1 MNNYN
6 YPPNFY
12 FDGNNLRNY
21 QNNYQND
28 NLFNPYEGL
37 IRGNLFKNI
46 YDPYKNEKPYAIKPM
61 NNQAKMLTDIDS
73 LEFALIDLNLYLDI
87 YPDDKAAIELFNKF
101 AEKYNNKLITG
112 DIIQVLKDKSRKDK
126 KQSEPTYTYKT
137 NILNRLEA
145 NDEQIQKQENT
156 NW

>member
-1 MNNYN
+1 MYNYN

-21 QNNYQND
+21 QNNNYQND

-46 YDPYKNEKPYAIKPM
+46 YDPYKNQKPYTIKPM
-61 NNQAKMLTDIDS
+61 NDQAKMLTDIDS

-87 YPDDKAAIELFNKF
+87 YPDDKNTIALFNKYRN
-101 AEKYNNKLITG
+101 EQNELLNEYQNKYGPILLNSDALNNMTWMW
-112 DIIQVLKDKSRKDK
+112 DNN
-126 KQSEPTYTYKT
+126 PWPW
-137 NILNRLEA
+137 
-145 NDEQIQKQENT
+145 EN
-156 NW
+156 